1 MKSGP
6 IVIKAKLDTFEKW
19 AEISK
24 KLCMLY
30 HVKSRK
36 LHSPNK
42 FKIHWH
48 QIEVDRPCLKSLCS
62 LD

>member
-1 MKSGP
+1 MKSVP
-6 IVIKAKLDTFEKW
+6 IVIKAKLYAFEKW

-30 HVKSRK
+30 HVKSCR
-36 LHSPNK
+36 LHSTNK
-42 FKIHWH
+42 FIVHGH
-48 QIEVDRPCLKSLCS
+48 QIEVDRPCLKSSRL